1 MTLAARIHGTSH
13 RPALGG
19 QHRRAVDDGSPRCGW
34 VAVERTQRVD
44 VEEIAIAPQ
53 GVEVGEGIKAGALS
67 RRALIVKLA
76 RHPSNS
82 RRRRRAELSRSASCQ
97 RCVRGV
103 YRREGCTNLPGSSA
117 ASSHVKGEVT

>member
-1 MTLAARIHGTSH
+1 M
-13 RPALGG
+13 
-19 QHRRAVDDGSPRCGW
+19 DDVSRRCGW

-67 RRALIVKLA
+67 RLALHREVGSPSVEQPVEEGVQHYPGRRLA
-76 RHPSNS
+76 NGR
-82 RRRRRAELSRSASCQ
+82 
-97 RCVRGV
+97 VRGV